1 MTAICLPNG
10 EKYPRE
16 NSKHWI
22 GRDAED
28 VPPGWMDDMVRRVL
42 EQLNRRLIK
51 LEDLKNDELEKSD
64 TKLAERNSIM
74 LSRTARDLERYIKL
88 ETMRSTLRTL
98 KAVSS
103 NEGALAELIHRI
115 DRIAETLRT
124 DDDPSGSEQ

>member
-1 MTAICLPNG
+1 MASICSPDG
-10 EKYPRE
+10 EKYSRTAP
-16 NSKHWI
+16 SYWI

-51 LEDLKNDELEKSD
+51 LEDTKNDELEKD
-64 TKLAERNSIM
+64 DPKLAERNSIM

-88 ETMRSTLRTL
+88 ETARSALRTL

-115 DRIAETLRT
+115 DRIAETFGT
-124 DDDPSGSEQ
+124 DDDPSASEQ